1 MKNLKEK
8 LRKQSLL
15 PLLQKVKYLGINVCK
30 KAKDGHRICDTVIR
44 K

>member
-1 MKNLKEK
+1 MNNQKEK

-15 PLLQKVKYLGINVCK
+15 PLLQKVKYVGVNVCK
-30 KAKDGHRICDTVIR
+30 KAKDLGTEYIIR

>member
-1 MKNLKEK
+1 MKNLKQK

-30 KAKDGHRICDTVIR
+30 KAKDLGTEYMILL
-44 K
+44 